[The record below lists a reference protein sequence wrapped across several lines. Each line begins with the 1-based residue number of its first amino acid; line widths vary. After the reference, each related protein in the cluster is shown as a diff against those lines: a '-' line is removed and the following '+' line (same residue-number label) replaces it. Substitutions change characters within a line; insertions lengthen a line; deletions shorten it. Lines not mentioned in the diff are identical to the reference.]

1 MQMQQLQMQMQ
12 DEAAMSR
19 AIAQIEQLIIQQVAQ
34 MITPP
39 PPNPAAD
46 PLVQLRMQELG
57 LKQAELQAD
66 VQSDQNKIQVEVA
79 KLQQQ
84 AAADAA
90 RLETQEEIA
99 DQRDAT
105 NRERIDVQRQKM
117 QRGG

>member
-66 VQSDQNKIQVEVA
+66 VQNDQNKIQVEVA